1 MKYNSI
7 FRNDAFQ
14 DKVIVVTGGGSG
26 IGRCTAHELA
36 SLGAQVVITGRKPE
50 KLEKVVQEITED
62 GGKVHAAVCDIR
74 DENQVKNTIADVIE
88 IFGKIDGLVN
98 NAGGQFPS
106 ALEDISINGFDAV
119 IRNNLHGTFLM
130 MREAYNQYMKKHGG
144 SIVNMTADMWGGM
157 PGMGHS
163 GAARAGVDNLTKT
176 AAVEWGKSGVR
187 VNAVS
192 PGWIISSGM
201 DTYKGDFAKIIIPS
215 LAGNV
220 PIKRMGTES
229 EVSSAICYLLSEAA
243 AFVSGMTVR
252 IDGAA
257 SQGTRMYP
265 LMDAKNNAPYNG
277 FHRAFMPDIFKSADE
292 NEAGK
297 AAHSVSEEKQGT
309 TLPERKMEDSV
320 RSESQGE
327 KLGFEKG
334 EQQ

>member
-1 MKYNSI
+1 MSYQSI
-7 FRNDAFQ
+7 FRADAFQ
-14 DKVIVVTGGGSG
+14 DKVVIVTGGGSG

-36 SLGAQVVITGRKPE
+36 ALGAQVVVTGRKIE
-50 KLEKVVQEITED
+50 KLNKVVQEITED
-62 GGKVHAAVCDIR
+62 GGKVHAVVCDIR
-74 DENQVKNTIADVIE
+74 DENQVKNAIADVIE
-88 IFGKIDGLVN
+88 IFGRIDGLVN

-106 ALEDISINGFDAV
+106 ALEDISYNGFDAV

-176 AAVEWGKSGVR
+176 ASVEWAKSGVR

-192 PGWIISSGM
+192 PGWIMSSGM
-201 DTYKGDFAKIIIPS
+201 DTYQGDFAKFVIPS

-220 PIKRMGTES
+220 PLKRMGTES

-243 AFVSGMTVR
+243 AFVSGVTLR

-265 LMDAKNNAPYNG
+265 LSDAKNSESYNG
-277 FHRAFMPDIFKSADE
+277 FHRAFIPDVLKK
-292 NEAGK
+292 NEADK
-297 AAHSVSEEKQGT
+297 AELG
-309 TLPERKMEDSV
+309 
-320 RSESQGE
+320 SES
-327 KLGFEKG
+327 
-334 EQQ
+334 